1 MLPTFMQQPAAD
13 LLVQAATAAIVAGN
27 VGQAA
32 SLLDR
37 ALVADPRHPMALT
50 KQAELAMLRK
60 DHVRALRL
68 IEAALTVEANF
79 APAWNQRAS
88 ALWAAG
94 CHQQA
99 LEAARRAVSIQPP
112 NPEFRLRLA
121 QFAAW
126 TGRGAET
133 RDVLSPML
141 ETGSDGS
148 IQDATAIAM
157 LGELAIAE
165 GRFAEAVPYL
175 DQALAMRPDL
185 AVTRML
191 RGMNRLRL
199 GRFREGWA
207 DYAVREGI
215 LGLYPDAAE
224 TLADRVW
231 QGEDLTGKTLLVTD
245 DQGHGDAIQFV
256 RYLPLLRDRDPGA
269 VTWRTF
275 PPLVRLLADSVPYAT
290 VVNALPAGAWFDFQ
304 CNSTSLPRIFETE
317 PGTIPVGVPYLR
329 PPRRLK
335 SAMKRPAGR
344 PLQVGLVWSGDA
356 RHSRDHLRSIPAS
369 LFLRLAELPG
379 ISFHSLQHEIRS
391 TDLAAVAAG
400 PAIGR
405 EVEKAADFADTAALI
420 DRLDLVIA
428 VDTGIAHLAGALGKP
443 VWLILHV
450 APDWRWLADR
460 SDSPWYPTM
469 RLFRVTPAE
478 NRDGVGWKPVL
489 DRVRRALS
497 GFARRAA
504 LAGGARTA

>member
-1 MLPTFMQQPAAD
+1 MRPMFMQQPAAD
-13 LLVQAATAAIVAGN
+13 LLVQAATAAIVAGH

-32 SLLDR
+32 SLLDQ
-37 ALVADPRHPMALT
+37 ALDVDPSHPMALT

-68 IEAALTVEANF
+68 TEAALAVEANF

-88 ALWAAG
+88 ALWFAG
-94 CHQQA
+94 RHDDA
-99 LEAARRAVSIQPP
+99 VDAARRAVTIQPP

-126 TGRGAET
+126 TGRSAET
-133 RDVLSPML
+133 QEVLRPML
-141 ETGSDGS
+141 DPDSSDS
-148 IQDATAIAM
+148 VQYATAIAT

-165 GRFAEAVPYL
+165 GRFADAVPYL

-191 RGMNRLRL
+191 RGMNLLRL

-207 DYAVREGI
+207 DYAAREGI
-215 LGLYPDAAE
+215 LGLYPDPAE

-245 DQGHGDAIQFV
+245 DQGHGDAIQFF
-256 RYLPLLRDRDPGA
+256 RYLSLLRDRGA
-269 VTWRTF
+269 GPVTWRTF
-275 PPLVRLLADSVPYAT
+275 PPLVRLLADSAPDAT
-290 VVNALPAGAWFDFQ
+290 VVNALPADAWFDFQ
-304 CNSTSLPRIFETE
+304 CNSTSLPRIVGTE
-317 PGTIPVGVPYLR
+317 LGTIPLGVPYLR
-329 PPRRLK
+329 PPRHLK

-344 PLQVGLVWSGDA
+344 RPKVGLVWSGDA

-369 LFLRLAELPG
+369 LFLRLAEVPG
-379 ISFHSLQHEIRS
+379 ISFHSLQHEIRA
-391 TDLAAVAAG
+391 TDLAAVAAA

-443 VWLILHV
+443 VWLVLHV
-450 APDWRWLADR
+450 APDWRWMADR
-460 SDSPWYPTM
+460 SDSPWYPAM

-478 NRDGVGWKPVL
+478 NRDSPGWGPVL
-489 DRVRRALS
+489 DRVRTALS
-497 GFARRAA
+497 GFAQRP
-504 LAGGARTA
+504 G

>member
-1 MLPTFMQQPAAD
+1 MFLQQPEAD
-13 LLVQAATAAIVAGN
+13 LLVQAATAAIVGGDVAE
-27 VGQAA
+27 AA

-37 ALVADPRHPMALT
+37 ALIADPGHPMALT

-68 IEAALTVEANF
+68 IEAALAAEANF

-94 CHQQA
+94 CHDEA
-99 LEAARRAVSIQPP
+99 IAAARRAVNIQPP

-133 RDVLSPML
+133 RDVLRPML
-141 ETGSDGS
+141 ESGADGS
-148 IQDATAIAM
+148 VQDATAVAM

-165 GRFAEAVPYL
+165 GRFADAMPYL

-185 AVTRML
+185 VVTRML
-191 RGMNRLRL
+191 RGMNLLRL

-207 DYAVREGI
+207 DYAAREAI
-215 LGLYPDAAE
+215 LGLYPDPPDR
-224 TLADRVW
+224 LADRVW

-245 DQGHGDAIQFV
+245 DQGHGDAIQFF
-256 RYLPLLRDRDPGA
+256 RYLPLLRDRGA
-269 VTWRTF
+269 APVTWRTF
-275 PPLVRLLADSVPYAT
+275 PPLVRLLADSAPYAT

-304 CNSTSLPRIFETE
+304 CNSTSLPRIFGTE
-317 PGTIPVGVPYLR
+317 LGSIPVAVPYLR
-329 PPRRLK
+329 APSHLK

-344 PLQVGLVWSGDA
+344 RPKVGLVWSGDA

-379 ISFHSLQHEIRS
+379 IGFHSLQHEIRAA
-391 TDLAAVAAG
+391 DQAAVAAG
-400 PAIGR
+400 PTIAR
-405 EVEKAADFADTAALI
+405 EVGKAADFADTAALI

-460 SDSPWYPTM
+460 SDTPWYPAM

-478 NRDGVGWKPVL
+478 NRDGAGWGPVI
-489 DRVRRALS
+489 DRVQTALS
-497 GFARRAA
+497 GFAPRP
-504 LAGGARTA
+504 G